1 MIMKNAIIIGATS
14 GIGKELANQYIRL
27 GWKVGITGRRKELLD
42 EIKKQE
48 PDKVST
54 ACFDVQGDEN
64 VLRINDLIQQLNGMD
79 LFIYNAGFGDISNQL
94 DWEIEKKTYL
104 TNVKGF
110 IELVHFAFNY
120 FIEKG
125 DGQIVVISSIASIR
139 GNSFAPAYSASKAF
153 ASNYCEGLSL
163 KANRLKKK
171 VVITDVQ
178 PGFVAT
184 GMTKGKGRFWE
195 TPVSKAVSQIVKA
208 ISQRRRRVYVTRRW
222 ALVAWI
228 MKWVPWF
235 VYKRIG

>member
-1 MIMKNAIIIGATS
+1 MKKVIIIGATS
-14 GIGKELANQYIRL
+14 GIGKELASQYVQR

-42 EIKKQE
+42 ERKKQE
-48 PDKVST
+48 PENVFT
-54 ACFDVQGDEN
+54 ACIDVQGDEN
-64 VLRINDLIQQLNGMD
+64 ILRVKALIQELNGMD
-79 LFIYNAGFGDISNQL
+79 LFIYNAGVGDISSRL
-94 DWEIEKKTYL
+94 DWEIEKKTYQ

-110 IELVHFAFNY
+110 IELAHFAFNY

-125 DGQIVVISSIASIR
+125 EGQIAVISSIASIR

-163 KANRLKKK
+163 KAKRLKKN
-171 VVITDVQ
+171 VVITDIQ

-184 GMTKGKGRFWE
+184 AMAKGKGRFWE
-195 TPVSKAVSQIVKA
+195 APVAKAVRQIISA
-208 ISQRRRRVYVTRRW
+208 ISQKRRRVYITRRW

>member
-1 MIMKNAIIIGATS
+1 MTMKNVIIIGATS

-79 LFIYNAGFGDISNQL
+79 LFIYNAGFGDISNPL

-184 GMTKGKGRFWE
+184 GMAKGKGRFWE
-195 TPVSKAVSQIVKA
+195 APVSKAVSQIVKA

>member
-1 MIMKNAIIIGATS
+1 MKKVIIIGATS
-14 GIGKELANQYIRL
+14 GIGKELASQYIQQ
-27 GWKVGITGRRKELLD
+27 GWEVGITGRRKELLD
-42 EIKKQE
+42 ERKKQE
-48 PDKVST
+48 PDKVYT

-64 VLRINDLIQQLNGMD
+64 IPRVKDLIQELNGMD
-79 LFIYNAGFGDISNQL
+79 LFIYNAGVGDVSSQL
-94 DWEIEKKTYL
+94 DWEIEKRTYQ

-125 DGQIVVISSIASIR
+125 EGQIVVISSIASIR

-163 KANRLKKK
+163 KAKRLMKK

-184 GMTKGKGRFWE
+184 AMAKGKGRFWE
-195 TPVSKAVSQIVKA
+195 APVAKAVNQIIKA
-208 ISQRRRRVYVTRRW
+208 ISQKKRLVYITRRW

>member
-1 MIMKNAIIIGATS
+1 MKKVIIIGATS
-14 GIGKELANQYIRL
+14 GIGKELANQYIQR
-27 GWKVGITGRRKELLD
+27 GWKVGITGRRKGLLD
-42 EIKKQE
+42 ERKKQGPE
-48 PDKVST
+48 NVFT

-64 VLRINDLIQQLNGMD
+64 ILRVKDLIQELNGMD
-79 LFIYNAGFGDISNQL
+79 LFIYNAGVGDVSSQL
-94 DWEIEKKTYL
+94 DWEIEKKTYQ

-125 DGQIVVISSIASIR
+125 EGQIVVISSIASIR

-163 KANRLKKK
+163 KAKRLKKK
-171 VVITDVQ
+171 VIITDVQ
-178 PGFVAT
+178 PGFIAT
-184 GMTKGKGRFWE
+184 TMAKGKGRFWE
-195 TPVSKAVSQIVKA
+195 APVAKAVSQIIRA
-208 ISQRRRRVYVTRRW
+208 ISQKRRRVYITRRW

-228 MKWVPWF
+228 MKWMPWF